1 MGISK
6 TERDLISLISNA
18 LFSAPIVDFVD
29 NGWNTISKE
38 AERQAVFPFLSTS
51 ELIPMEYRK
60 ALKKNASVLIA
71 NNMRVD
77 YNHAELHE
85 LLTSNNLSYVVLKG
99 CASASYYPEPTLRMM
114 GDVDF
119 LVSPNNV
126 ERAGEVLKLEGFSP
140 WGVNHICHI
149 VYTREDAHLEMHFEP
164 AGVPEGKAGEIVR
177 ELLAD
182 VFEESRMT
190 EVTGFEMCLP
200 SHFHHGLI
208 LLLHTMHHL
217 TSEGIGLRHL
227 LDWAVFVNSFSDEE
241 FREMFEEKL
250 ARSGLWRT
258 AQLLTLVSM
267 KYLGITPKPCAG
279 KADDELLE
287 NIMSDIL
294 SGGNFGVKDKE
305 RGRAGMIISNRGK
318 GGIGKKNY
326 LFQFFDTL
334 NHIIYTNWP
343 ITQKVKVLL
352 PCGWLFWGIRYQ
364 LRVLTG
370 KRKQLKLNRMV
381 FDADQRG
388 AIYKEFHLYE
398 VEDEKGEKE

>member
-6 TERDLISLISNA
+6 TERDLILLISNA
-18 LFSAPIVDFVD
+18 LFSVPIADLLVKD
-29 NGWNTISKE
+29 WQETIQE
-38 AERQAVFPFLSTS
+38 AERQAVLPLLTTS
-51 ELIPMEYRK
+51 ELIPLEYRE
-60 ALKKNASVLIA
+60 ALKKKVSVLIA

-85 LLTSNNLSYVVLKG
+85 LLTSHNIPYVILKG
-99 CASASYYPEPTLRMM
+99 CSSASYYPEPTLRTM

-119 LVSPNNV
+119 LVLPNDV
-126 ERAGEVLKLEGFSP
+126 EKAGELLKAEGFTP
-140 WGVNHICHI
+140 WDANHICHT
-149 VYTREDAHLEMHFEP
+149 VYTRDDAHLEMHFEP

-177 ELLAD
+177 ELLSD
-182 VFEESRMT
+182 VFEKSRIA
-190 EVTGFEMCLP
+190 EVAVFEMCLP
-200 SHFHHGLI
+200 SHFYHGLI

-250 ARSGLWRT
+250 TRAGLWRT

-267 KYLGITPKPCAG
+267 KYLGITPKSCVG
-279 KADDELLE
+279 EVDDELLE
-287 NIMSDIL
+287 KIMADIL

-305 RGRAGMIISNRGK
+305 RSRAGMILSNRGK

-352 PCGWLFWGIRYQ
+352 PCGWLFWGVRYQ

-381 FDADQRG
+381 SDADQRG

-398 VEDEKGEKE
+398 V